1 MPSVME
7 PQVAELATPAGT
19 VVARTIAD
27 EAETYN
33 SSVAGIDIEAVRA
46 GQGVGPSHVLAAIG
60 ERFTFTES
68 KFGFPMLSRTTIP
81 DDLIL
86 LAYIRSAPPG
96 CRMCEI
102 DLEPGAILAYA
113 PEAEHTARNLPGL
126 DFMFAVTDRQQLEE
140 HAEQLGVH
148 IEPPPRGEVHLL
160 GRTPRTELVG
170 HAFPAF
176 ADAASGGAYPSA
188 AHGDDVLRAMTHA
201 LSEEDRDRRVG
212 CANRIDSRHVIHDC
226 IDYAA
231 SISRVPSITEL
242 CLIAHV
248 SERRLREAFTQEF
261 DLPPSRFLRTWALDE
276 AHRRLRT
283 GNGRSETVTD
293 IAVALGFHHLGRFS
307 GQYKQIYGE
316 CPSTTLN
323 T

>member
-1 MPSVME
+1 ME

-68 KFGFPMLSRTTIP
+68 KFGFPMLSRATVP
-81 DDLIL
+81 DDKIIV
-86 LAYIRSAPPG
+86 AYIRSATPG
-96 CRMCEI
+96 SRWCEI

-176 ADAASGGAYPSA
+176 ADAAAGGTYPSA
-188 AHGDDVLRAMTHA
+188 AHGDDVLLAVIHA

-212 CANRIDSRHVIHDC
+212 CANRIDNRRVIHDC

-242 CLIAHV
+242 CLTAHV

-261 DLPPSRFLRTWALDE
+261 DLPPSRFFRAWILDE
-276 AHRRLRT
+276 AHQRLM
-283 GNGRSETVTD
+283 RSDAGTETVTD
-293 IAVALGFHHLGRFS
+293 IAVGLGFDHLGRFS
-307 GQYKQIYGE
+307 GRYKQIYGE